1 MKKNYI
7 VPSVETYLLDQ
18 SDVITTS
25 VTNVAEGEFGVK
37 GANIFGE

>member
-7 VPSVETYLLDQ
+7 APSVETYLLDR

-25 VTNVAEGEFGVK
+25 EIGNGEFGVK
-37 GANIFGE
+37 GDNVFGE